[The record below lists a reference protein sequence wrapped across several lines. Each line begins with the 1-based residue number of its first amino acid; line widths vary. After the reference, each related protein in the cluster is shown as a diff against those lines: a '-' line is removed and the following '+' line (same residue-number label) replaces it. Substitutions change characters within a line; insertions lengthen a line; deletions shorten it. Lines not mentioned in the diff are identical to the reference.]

1 MKIRLR
7 TIGDLRDYFGK
18 EPAEIELNEV
28 ATLRDLQLAIDA
40 RWGTILPPYLWD
52 RGAMQFRGA
61 VFFLINKEVVQDLK
75 TPLQD
80 GLQVDVLRALSG
92 G

>member
-7 TIGDLRDYFGK
+7 TIGDLRDYFGR
-18 EPAEIELNEV
+18 EPTEIELKEG

-40 RWGTILPPYLWD
+40 RWGGILPAYLWD
-52 RGAMQFRGA
+52 RNAMQFRGA
-61 VFFLINKEVVQDLK
+61 VFFLINKEVVQDLQ

-80 GLQVDVLRALSG
+80 GLQIDVIKALVG